1 MKLQLDISADEMP
14 IFLAE
19 TEEHLQTLEEN
30 LVRIEQ
36 EESDA
41 DLIQALFRAA
51 HTLKGMAG
59 MVGHTRLVNLT
70 HVLETA
76 FDGVRKGNLGVSS
89 GLIDLCLD
97 AIDAL
102 RVLRDEVVQESP
114 DLVDIE
120 PLVEQFS
127 IFLETSIRANQI
139 ETLESTPNQASH
151 LHIKPKAEAAPKAPQ
166 NGNDALFI
174 EAHIASNSIASA
186 ARAFQLMM
194 ALQSL
199 GKIID
204 MSPTQA
210 EIESVA
216 PVSIFTARLET
227 SQSIEDVR
235 KELSLISEVE
245 KLSIRGKEVE
255 VETTPEPPSQ
265 PAEEPAIAEPTKLG
279 EYLVSQHIIS
289 QKQLESALSA
299 QKQYRGA
306 KLGQILIEL
315 GILSE
320 PALENHVDEFLRQQR
335 VALQNI
341 QSAGTEK
348 SRVADKTVRTSV
360 ERLDNLMNLV
370 GELITDRNRLNQLRN
385 KLEAEQQGNDLV
397 MVISETVGHIGRITD
412 QLQEEVMQIRM
423 LPIANIFNKFPRMV
437 RDLARKT
444 NKEVELLVSGQETEL
459 DRSLL
464 EEIND
469 PLIHLVR
476 NAVDHGIE
484 TPEVREAAGKPREG
498 TVRLSAHHEQG
509 RIVLTVADDGKGIN
523 TDKLKASAVK
533 KGLITE
539 SEAAAMNHEKAV
551 DLIFMPGLST
561 NEKVTDISGRG
572 VGMDI
577 VQNNILRL
585 NGTILVETEP
595 GKGTTFQI
603 ILPLTLAIIPTLL
616 VHVEPI
622 TFAIPLVTVL
632 ETQRLTKASI
642 QTINGR
648 PVTIIREK
656 VLPLVY
662 LSDTFDLQQ
671 QEQNS
676 HHNYVVIVQSSKQQ
690 FGLVVDSLVGEEEV
704 VVKSLGALI
713 GEVPGISSA
722 AILGDGKVALIV
734 DVQSLVRLASAH

>member
-1 MKLQLDISADEMP
+1 MKLQLDISEDEMP

-36 EESDA
+36 EESDPE
-41 DLIQALFRAA
+41 LIQALFRAA

-97 AIDAL
+97 AIDGL

-114 DLVDIE
+114 NLVDME

-151 LHIKPKAEAAPKAPQ
+151 LNIKPKAKAAPPAPQ

-194 ALQSL
+194 ALQGL
-199 GKIID
+199 GKIVD

-245 KLSIRGKEVE
+245 KLSIRGKEEE

-265 PAEEPAIAEPTKLG
+265 PAEEPSIAEPTKLG
-279 EYLVSQHIIS
+279 EYLVSQHIIT

-320 PALENHVDEFLRQQR
+320 PALENHVDEFVRQQR
-335 VALQNI
+335 AALQNI
-341 QSAGTEK
+341 QSASADK

-484 TPEVREAAGKPREG
+484 TPDVREAAGKPREG

-561 NEKVTDISGRG
+561 NDKVTDISGRG

-662 LSDTFDLQQ
+662 LSETFDLQQ

-734 DVQSLVRLASAH
+734 DVQSLVRLATAH

>member
-1 MKLQLDISADEMP
+1 
-14 IFLAE
+14 
-19 TEEHLQTLEEN
+19 
-30 LVRIEQ
+30 
-36 EESDA
+36 
-41 DLIQALFRAA
+41 LI
-51 HTLKGMAG
+51 
-59 MVGHTRLVNLT
+59 
-70 HVLETA
+70 
-76 FDGVRKGNLGVSS
+76 
-89 GLIDLCLD
+89 
-97 AIDAL
+97 
-102 RVLRDEVVQESP
+102 
-114 DLVDIE
+114 DIE

-127 IFLETSIRANQI
+127 LFLETAIRANQI
-139 ETLESTPNQASH
+139 ETLESTPNQASN
-151 LHIKPKAEAAPKAPQ
+151 LNIKTKVESAPLSPQ
-166 NGNDALFI
+166 NGNNAIHI
-174 EAHIASNSIASA
+174 EAHIAANSIASA

-194 ALQSL
+194 ALQDM
-199 GKIID
+199 GKIIE
-204 MSPTQA
+204 MTPTQA
-210 EIESVA
+210 EIESA
-216 PVSIFTARLET
+216 AAVSLFSAQVETAKD
-227 SQSIEDVR
+227 IELIR

-245 KLSIRGKEVE
+245 KVIIHGHDPEVE
-255 VETTPEPPSQ
+255 VEEEAEAEAAPQPST
-265 PAEEPAIAEPTKLG
+265 AEAQSGEPTKLG
-279 EYLVSQHIIS
+279 EFLVTQKIIT
-289 QKQLESALSA
+289 KHQLESALAA
-299 QKQYRGA
+299 QKRYRGA
-306 KLGQILIEL
+306 KLGQILLEL

-320 PALENHVDEFLRQQR
+320 PALEESIEEFVRQQR
-335 VALQNI
+335 AALQTI
-341 QSAGTEK
+341 QTTGEK
-348 SRVADKTVRTSV
+348 TRITDKTVRTSV

-385 KLEAEQQGNDLV
+385 KLEAEQQGNELV

-423 LPIANIFNKFPRMV
+423 LPIANVFNKFPRMV
-437 RDLARKT
+437 RDLAKKT
-444 NKEVELLVSGQETEL
+444 NKEVDLIVSGQETEL

-476 NAVDHGIE
+476 NAIDHGIE
-484 TPEVREAAGKPREG
+484 TPEAREAAGKPRIG

-509 RIVLTVADDGKGIN
+509 RIILTIADDGKGIN

-533 KGLITE
+533 KGLISE

-551 DLIFMPGLST
+551 DLIFLPGLST
-561 NEKVTDISGRG
+561 NDKVTDISGRG

-585 NGTILVETEP
+585 NGTILVDTEP

-616 VHVEPI
+616 VHVKPI

-632 ETQRLTKASI
+632 ETQRLTKDSI
-642 QTINGR
+642 QTVNGC
-648 PVTIIREK
+648 PVTIIRKK

-662 LSDTFDLQQ
+662 LSQTFDLAQSN
-671 QEQNS
+671 QEGQ
-676 HHNYVVIVQSSKQQ
+676 HCYVVVVQSSKQQ

-734 DVQSLVRLASAH
+734 DVQSLVRLATN